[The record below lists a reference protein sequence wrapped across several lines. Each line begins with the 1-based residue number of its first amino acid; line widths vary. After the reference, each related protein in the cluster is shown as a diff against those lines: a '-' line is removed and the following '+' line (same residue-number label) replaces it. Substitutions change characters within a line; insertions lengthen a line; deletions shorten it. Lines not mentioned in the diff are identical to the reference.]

1 VEGGGIDIK
10 RDSPDC
16 TLHHLPHTSTLSIKK
31 KKGGTRRILALPAGD
46 LGKWRSMQVALMCV
60 QKRVDGEA
68 LEMRNRFGV

>member
-31 KKGGTRRILALPAGD
+31 KKGRNEADPGSSG
-46 LGKWRSMQVALMCV
+46 WRSREMAIHASRSDVCA
-60 QKRVDGEA
+60 KESGWGE
-68 LEMRNRFGV
+68 RWR